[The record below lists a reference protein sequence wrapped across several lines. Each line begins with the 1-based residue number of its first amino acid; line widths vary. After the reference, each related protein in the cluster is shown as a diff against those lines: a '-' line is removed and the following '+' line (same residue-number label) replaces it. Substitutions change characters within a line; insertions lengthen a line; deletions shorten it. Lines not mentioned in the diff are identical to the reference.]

1 VSDDLFFLGA
11 ARQAALIRDKQLA
24 AVDLTRGYLER
35 IDRLDARLRAY
46 ITVCRE
52 AALEAARRA
61 DADVGRGAPLG
72 PLHGLPFAVKDQ
84 FDTRG
89 VRTTA
94 GSRILAENVPA
105 EDATVVAR
113 LTAAGGILLGKLNLT
128 EFALGGTIRFPF
140 GQPRNPWNTEHDTGG
155 SSAGSGVAVAAAL
168 CSVSLGEDTGG
179 SVRTPASWC
188 GVAGHRPT
196 WGLVS
201 RAGCIPLAWSLDAPG
216 PLGRTVEDCALVLGI
231 IAGHDERDPLTT
243 RRVPPDYRAA
253 LSGHVRGVRI
263 GVIRELTHGGETD
276 AEVRSALVAAAGVLA
291 RLGADVE
298 EVSLPMLPSAGAA
311 FMALC
316 DSEGAARHL
325 PWLRARPLDYDQ
337 GTRRRLLAAALL
349 PAALVQKA
357 QQARALVRRQ
367 ILDALGDH
375 DVLLAPT
382 SHRPAPTI
390 AGFTAPITS
399 KAEAASR
406 FFTRRSFTTPAALAG
421 APALAVPC
429 GFSQAGLPL
438 SLQIMG
444 RPFDDATVLRVG
456 HAYEQATE
464 WWQRRPEADPTSRGT
479 RA

>member
-1 VSDDLFFLGA
+1 M
-11 ARQAALIRDKQLA
+11 
-24 AVDLTRGYLER
+24 
-35 IDRLDARLRAY
+35 
-46 ITVCRE
+46 
-52 AALEAARRA
+52 
-61 DADVGRGAPLG
+61 
-72 PLHGLPFAVKDQ
+72 
-84 FDTRG
+84 
-89 VRTTA
+89 
-94 GSRILAENVPA
+94 
-105 EDATVVAR
+105 
-113 LTAAGGILLGKLNLT
+113 
-128 EFALGGTIRFPF
+128 
-140 GQPRNPWNTEHDTGG
+140 
-155 SSAGSGVAVAAAL
+155 SASAF
-168 CSVSLGEDTGG
+168 
-179 SVRTPASWC
+179 
-188 GVAGHRPT
+188 T
-196 WGLVS
+196 W
-201 RAGCIPLAWSLDAPG
+201 
-216 PLGRTVEDCALVLGI
+216 
-231 IAGHDERDPLTT
+231 
-243 RRVPPDYRAA
+243 
-253 LSGHVRGVRI
+253 
-263 GVIRELTHGGETD
+263 TD